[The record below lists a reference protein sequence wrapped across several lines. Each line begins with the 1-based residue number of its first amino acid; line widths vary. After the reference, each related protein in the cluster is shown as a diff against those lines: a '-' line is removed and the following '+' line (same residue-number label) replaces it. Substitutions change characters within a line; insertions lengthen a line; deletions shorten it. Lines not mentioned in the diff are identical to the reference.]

1 MMFSHPGA
9 LMVMVLQYS
18 LDEVLFGNV
27 KFSQLT
33 FSKT

>member
-1 MMFSHPGA
+1 MMFSHLV
-9 LMVMVLQYS
+9 LMVMVLQYN